1 MYECRKSI
9 PTLELLQESPISK
22 LHLQKHNARTCKNY
36 KQITTDTGT
45 RTVREALPFKAKGK
59 PAKGEH
65 KKRRKSDMLKVIRA
79 QDQEYA
85 GKHLRPYFNGWFYQP
100 RLAAANRRLTET
112 TLPELKA
119 TKWVPINK
127 RTGAGGYHRVDPRR
141 KKSLKTMRKLY
152 NSMRALD
159 RYLNPGMGPFLR
171 KDKSSIDYVDL
182 GENSDEGKLINHTDS
197 ETSSDEYNKVS
208 HMSFLTLPQQ
218 FGAQS
223 GDKEWHDNKGRFK
236 IPKVEAESNQEV
248 TDETDGETAAGIE
261 VVQLIGT
268 HGGSRSAQT

>member
-1 MYECRKSI
+1 MRGSCHIRSVEIGVQYWNGCQILNLSAEGKIRSERSTNHAKMPPQKRVAKTRNPKRRKK
-9 PTLELLQESPISK
+9 LLAPARKIKEEAASEQEAKKLSSPVRKHQSSRSGKAISK

-65 KKRRKSDMLKVIRA
+65 KKHRKSDMLKVIRA

-127 RTGAGGYHRVDPRR
+127 RTGAGGYLP
-141 KKSLKTMRKLY
+141 KTQ
-152 NSMRALD
+152 
-159 RYLNPGMGPFLR
+159 
-171 KDKSSIDYVDL
+171 
-182 GENSDEGKLINHTDS
+182 
-197 ETSSDEYNKVS
+197 KV
-208 HMSFLTLPQQ
+208 
-218 FGAQS
+218 
-223 GDKEWHDNKGRFK
+223 FK
-236 IPKVEAESNQEV
+236 N
-248 TDETDGETAAGIE
+248 D
-261 VVQLIGT
+261 
-268 HGGSRSAQT
+268 AQTL